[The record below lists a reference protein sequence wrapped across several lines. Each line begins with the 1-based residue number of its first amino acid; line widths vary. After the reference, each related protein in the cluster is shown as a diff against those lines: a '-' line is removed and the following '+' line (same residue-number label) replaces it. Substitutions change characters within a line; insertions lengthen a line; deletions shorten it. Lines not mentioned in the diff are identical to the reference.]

1 MFPEWKEV
9 EVLSKPTGRRRLG
22 RPRRKSKDNVRRN
35 LKEIGNDRR
44 NRVDSAL
51 DKDYYMAHVNAKL
64 NLRVP

>member
-1 MFPEWKEV
+1 MELE
-9 EVLSKPTGRRRLG
+9 LG
-22 RPRRKSKDNVRRN
+22 RSRLRWEDNVRMD